1 MMKMHV
7 IMLRD
12 CWELESTRSSVIQK
26 FEVQVPVKSKV
37 LISTSGLSIHQ
48 AIIYWTLYQAQEM
61 QK

>member
-1 MMKMHV
+1 MHV

-26 FEVQVPVKSKV
+26 FEVQVLVKSKV

-48 AIIYWTLYQAQEM
+48 AIIY
-61 QK
+61 